1 MKVIFLDIDGVL
13 NNTLNCK
20 AFIRGGLLLGI
31 ERKYVR
37 LLARIVDE
45 TGAELVLSSDWK
57 MGWKPGRRSTEQPSV
72 AGRYLQNKLMKDGL
86 MLLDKTDDNTYGRR
100 GAEID
105 AWLKSHPDVTDYVI
119 LDDTVFADFTPEQ
132 IKRLILTDCRYG
144 LTPFNAEDA
153 IKILNGQLVA
163 KGVSDEDLT

>member
-20 AFIRGGLLLGI
+20 AFIGGGLVLGI

-37 LLARIVDE
+37 LLAQIVDE

-57 MGWKPGRRSTEQPSV
+57 MGWEPGRRSTEQPTA
-72 AGRYLQNKLMKDGL
+72 AGRYLQNKLMRDGL
-86 MLLDKTDDNTYGRR
+86 MLLDKTDDHIYGRR

-105 AWLKSHPDVTDYVI
+105 AWLAAHPDVTDYVI
-119 LDDTVFADFTPEQ
+119 LDDTVFTDFKPEH
-132 IKRLILTDCRYG
+132 IKRLVLTDCRYG
-144 LTPFNAEDA
+144 LSPNNVQDA
-153 IKILNGQLVA
+153 IRVLQGHLMT